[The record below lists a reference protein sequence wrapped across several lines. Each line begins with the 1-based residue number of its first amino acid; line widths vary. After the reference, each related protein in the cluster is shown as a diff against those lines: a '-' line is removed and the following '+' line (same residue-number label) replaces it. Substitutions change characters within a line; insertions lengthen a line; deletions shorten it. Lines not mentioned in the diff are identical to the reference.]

1 MDLSNYVTT
10 EQAIPLWEQWSGKEA
25 ATNMRQLFSYHS
37 NKGNF
42 ARWAKRLKPPLGADE
57 PAALKYP
64 DERTGRWYIHKRLIE
79 FFALNPPRPGS
90 SPNSTALKNQNL
102 IFGWIRDENLQSRRE
117 MAKRLDRTPE
127 SVSRYL
133 LALLKAGKIAK
144 DEKGYLSIVTDE

>member
-10 EQAIPLWEQWSGKEA
+10 EQAIPLWERWSGKKA

-42 ARWAKRLKPPLGADE
+42 ARWAKELKPPLREDE

-64 DERTGRWYIHKRLIE
+64 DERTGRWYIHKRLIKY
-79 FFALNPPRPGS
+79 FALHPPRPGS
-90 SPNSTALKNQNL
+90 SPDSTALKNQIL
-102 IFGWIRDENLQSRRE
+102 ILGWIRDENLQSRRE

-133 LALLKAGKIAK
+133 AALLKDGKITR
-144 DEKGYLSIVTDE
+144 DENGVLSAV